1 MCKWIIE
8 VSAFSF
14 IVFSALILSVSVSE
28 ARELQVG
35 SWGGNVRSGP
45 GTNYA
50 KIGSL
55 QNGDPVVITKKLS
68 SAGAEYPWF
77 KIQYGNG
84 KVGYQWG
91 GLLCGFRKKINGTF
105 GLCKKDN
112 RSNPRV
118 YDCNSLSSLRSLGNN
133 TGTQI
138 TFFIGQTKDKFKI
151 YWLDY
156 EGNKTLYQT
165 MGSGMS
171 WTINTFPSHPWLAVR
186 ISPSGKKTCHSLIRG
201 NKNASQW
208 LLR

>member
-8 VSAFSF
+8 VSAVSF

-77 KIQYGNG
+77 KIQYGN
-84 KVGYQWG
+84 
-91 GLLCGFRKKINGTF
+91 
-105 GLCKKDN
+105 
-112 RSNPRV
+112 
-118 YDCNSLSSLRSLGNN
+118 
-133 TGTQI
+133 
-138 TFFIGQTKDKFKI
+138 
-151 YWLDY
+151 
-156 EGNKTLYQT
+156 
-165 MGSGMS
+165 
-171 WTINTFPSHPWLAVR
+171 
-186 ISPSGKKTCHSLIRG
+186 
-201 NKNASQW
+201 
-208 LLR
+208 